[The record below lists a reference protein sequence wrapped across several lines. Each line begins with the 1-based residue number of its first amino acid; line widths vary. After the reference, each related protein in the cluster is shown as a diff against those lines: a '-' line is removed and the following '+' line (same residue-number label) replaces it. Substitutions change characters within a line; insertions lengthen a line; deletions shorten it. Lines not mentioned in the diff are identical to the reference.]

1 MSMSGTVID
10 LVFSGKEA
18 DSAMAE
24 MMARRVHAELLAL
37 PSAKLLKQHLVANP
51 LPTGWRCIGGAV
63 RCPDGT
69 IAELVG
75 VPDPQLRLRGGEW
88 SWRVTDGVRRE
99 TIDVD
104 GWGPWSSLYEALETF
119 PAAGRE
125 AMEPQRALEYAA
137 SQAPTPPSAI
147 PTPADV
153 PDAAPPTPA
162 DGLTADER
170 KLITER
176 LSAPWTDEDRTYGRH
191 IGRFDNE
198 QYKRIL
204 AALEAAGW
212 VDAREENYQMDG
224 MRPLSVRKPR

>member
-1 MSMSGTVID
+1 MSMSNTVID
-10 LVFSGKEA
+10 LVFSGKEG

-24 MMARRVHAELLAL
+24 MMARRVHAELIAL
-37 PSAKLLKQHLVANP
+37 PSAKLLKQHLVGHP
-51 LPTGWRCIGGAV
+51 LPAGWHCIGGAV

-104 GWGPWSSLYEALETF
+104 GWGPWSSLYQALETF
-119 PAAGRE
+119 IAAGRE
-125 AMEPQRALEYAA
+125 ALESHRALEYAA
-137 SQAPTPPSAI
+137 SQMPVSRSAI
-147 PTPADV
+147 PTPDDV
-153 PDAAPPTPA
+153 PDATPTQPA
-162 DGLTADER
+162 DGLMPDEC
-170 KLITER
+170 KLIAER

-191 IGRFDNE
+191 IGRFGNE

-204 AALEAAGW
+204 AAIEAAGW

-224 MRPLSVRKPR
+224 MSPLSVRKPR